1 MTKSSSALAAQNSI
15 EESGHQR
22 PNLIEWAELVVQ
34 QFDQTP
40 AAHHYLL
47 LHNLA
52 AVSSGDI
59 DRLMVLMP
67 PGSAKSTYA
76 SIVFPVWWLSRNPM
90 SSIIATSHTAGLA
103 ERFGRQARDLA
114 LERGGALGYTLVG
127 NRPAGG
133 HWQTSKKGEYFAT
146 GVRGPLT
153 GRRADLVIIDDPIKS
168 HLEADSP
175 VLRERLWD
183 WYRSDLTTRL
193 KPKGSV
199 VLIMTRWHEDD
210 LGGRLLAQDPDE
222 WRVLRLAA
230 LAEGSDPLA
239 REPGEALWPEWEDRT
254 ALLRRRATIGERSW
268 SALYQQTPRPDV
280 GTLFRTESI
289 DILDASPMQDGN
301 LQVRAWDLAATAG
314 TGGNDPDWTVGIK
327 VGRTRTGRFIILDIQ
342 RFRGTP
348 HDVESTVIE
357 AARIDGKA
365 VPIGLPQDPGQ
376 AGKHQVSYLARQ
388 LVGYRIETSPETGAK
403 LTRAGPVSSQIE
415 AHNFAML
422 RASWNYAF
430 LEELRNFPF
439 GRKDDQV
446 DALCRAF
453 SMLIESDFAARRI
466 GVPFLER

>member
-1 MTKSSSALAAQNSI
+1 MTKSSSALTARNRI
-15 EESGHQR
+15 EESRQQR
-22 PNLIEWAELVVQ
+22 PSLIEWAELVVR

-47 LHNLA
+47 LQNLA
-52 AVSSGDI
+52 AISTGEI

-76 SIVFPVWWLSRNPM
+76 SIVFPVWWLSRHPM
-90 SSIIATSHTAGLA
+90 SSIIATSHTASLA
-103 ERFGRQARDLA
+103 ERFGRQARDLV
-114 LERGGALGYTLVG
+114 LEHSGALGYTLTG

-133 HWQTSKKGEYFAT
+133 HWQTSERGEYFAA

-153 GRRADLVIIDDPIKS
+153 GRRADLAIIDDPIKS
-168 HLEADSP
+168 HLEAESS

-193 KPKGSV
+193 KPKGGI

-210 LGGRLLAQDPDE
+210 LGGRLLAQNASE

-230 LAEGSDPLA
+230 LAEDDDPLA
-239 REPGEALWPEWEDRT
+239 REPGEALWPQWEDRT
-254 ALLRRRATIGERSW
+254 ALLRRQATIGERSW
-268 SALYQQTPRPDV
+268 SALYQQSPRPDV

-289 DILDASPMQDGN
+289 DILEVSPIQTGD

-314 TGGNDPDWTVGIK
+314 TGGYDPDWTVGIK
-327 VGRTRTGRFIILDIQ
+327 VGRTRSGKFIILDIQ

-348 HDVESTVIE
+348 HDVETMIVE
-357 AARIDGKA
+357 AARIDGRA

-388 LVGYRIETSPETGAK
+388 LVGHRIETSPETGSK
-403 LTRAGPVSSQIE
+403 LTRAGPVASQIE

-422 RASWNYAF
+422 RASWNYA
-430 LEELRNFPF
+430 LVEELRNFPF

-453 SMLIESDFAARRI
+453 SMLVESDLVARRI
-466 GVPFLER
+466 AVPLLER